1 MNKDKR
7 KIRAKK
13 KAKQAAIRKQSQ
25 TYSQG
30 NIDYSGFLDSKQMTI
45 GVMDENDH
53 IQKTIL
59 TDGMEEFLNVI
70 EEYQSNGFVDLYED
84 KDTPID
90 GYDVLF
96 KPE

>member
-25 TYSQG
+25 AHSHD
-30 NIDYSGFLDSKQMTI
+30 NIDNLGFINSKRMTI
-45 GVMDENDH
+45 GVIDENDH
-53 IQKTIL
+53 LQKTIL